1 VRIYSDAQDAHDATI
16 AAGRPWIGVIIV
28 KSAATLLSLVLL
40 VTPAYAAKKTKM
52 IEPLPKEL
60 IGHATIAATTVV
72 IGETAQQ
79 NFEKLEAKAAEKGT
93 ATPGPSS
100 SAGTRVETDRYA
112 TLPFAKMLPLV
123 VEDVT
128 RQWGLTSGRPVKLVV
143 TIDSIKTAN
152 AGMAMLLGSNDELAG
167 TVVVAD
173 AASGDKLGE
182 IYVDVLN
189 SSAGLLGLAIRGA
202 GVREKL
208 ATAFAGQIA
217 VQLSGSKHKPKV
229 AAK

>member
-1 VRIYSDAQDAHDATI
+1 M
-16 AAGRPWIGVIIV
+16 AAGKPCIGGIIV
-28 KSAATLLSLVLL
+28 KYVAALLSLFLL
-40 VTPAYAAKKTKM
+40 AAPAGAAKKTKV

-60 IGHATIAATTVV
+60 IGHATVAATTVV

-79 NFEKLEAKAAEKGT
+79 NFEKLEAKAANKN
-93 ATPGPSS
+93 AAVPAPSG
-100 SAGTRVETDRYA
+100 APDTRAATDRYA
-112 TLPFAKMLPLV
+112 ILPFAKMLPLV

-128 RQWGLTSGRPVKLVV
+128 REWGLTSGRPIKLVV

-173 AASGDKLGE
+173 AVSGDKLGE

-189 SSAGLLGLAIRGA
+189 SSSGLLGLAIRGA

>member
-1 VRIYSDAQDAHDATI
+1 MKY
-16 AAGRPWIGVIIV
+16 AA
-28 KSAATLLSLVLL
+28 ALLSLVLL
-40 VTPAYAAKKTKM
+40 TAPADGAKKTKVV
-52 IEPLPKEL
+52 EPLPKEL
-60 IGHATIAATTVV
+60 IGHATVAATTVV

-79 NFEKLEAKAAEKGT
+79 NFEKLEAKAANKN
-93 ATPGPSS
+93 
-100 SAGTRVETDRYA
+100 SAMPVASGAPEARVATDRYA

-128 RQWGLTSGRPVKLVV
+128 REWGLTSGRPIKLVV

-173 AASGDKLGE
+173 AVSGDKLGE

-189 SSAGLLGLAIRGA
+189 TSAGLLGLAIRGA

>member
-1 VRIYSDAQDAHDATI
+1 MKY
-16 AAGRPWIGVIIV
+16 AA
-28 KSAATLLSLVLL
+28 ALLSLVLL
-40 VTPAYAAKKTKM
+40 AAPADAAKKTK
-52 IEPLPKEL
+52 IVEPLPTEL
-60 IGHATIAATTVV
+60 IGHATVAATTVI

-79 NFEKLEAKAAEKGT
+79 NFEKLEAKAANKNTGT
-93 ATPGPSS
+93 PAESGSPDARAT
-100 SAGTRVETDRYA
+100 TDRYS

-123 VEDVT
+123 IEDVT
-128 RQWGLTSGRPVKLVV
+128 REWGLTSGRPIKLVV

-173 AASGDKLGE
+173 AVSGDKLGE

-208 ATAFAGQIA
+208 TTAFAGQIA
-217 VQLSGSKHKPKV
+217 MQLSGSKHKPKV